1 MQIVKI
7 AIYPFEAPFSYQ
19 VSAELAETLSVG
31 SRLNVNF
38 RGKLKEGIILETNCA
53 LDPTANYKLKIIPD
67 ETPSHQ
73 CLNPEQFKFLSWM
86 TNYYQ
91 ESLTRIL
98 PQIIPSYSAATIK
111 SFVEIIDRKTT
122 IKGKTQIKIV
132 DFLKAQTAAIKKEDL
147 IKLFPTARPALK
159 KLLENKI
166 IKISHEKQKVI
177 FDGGKYA
184 KEYPSKVIE
193 LNADQTK
200 AFEAINA
207 SLTASTFQAF
217 LLFGVTGSGKTEVY
231 LDLCEEALA
240 QNKGVML
247 LVPEIALTPQLI
259 DRFASRLKTNF
270 AVLHSDLGSKNR
282 WHAWQSLL
290 EGEIQVVIGVR
301 SAVFAPVPNL
311 GLVIVDEEHDGSY
324 KQSDN
329 FRYHGRDLAVKRA
342 QLCNCPVVLGSATPT
357 LESIYNFKLDK
368 YQVLKLRKKHS
379 SARENQIKII
389 DLSKLKKKDFASANI
404 SKQLAE
410 EIAYNLKNN
419 QQSFIL
425 YNRRGF
431 ASYLECESCNESLK
445 CPHCDLTLT
454 YYQHKTL
461 LLCHACGYQSPIPDR
476 CLACKKT
483 KSILEHPLSG
493 WRLRGSGTEKID
505 QELSDL
511 FPNAQIARLDRD
523 LVKSSSEYRTILTK
537 ARENKIDILIGTQM
551 IAKGHDLPNVT
562 LVGVIDCDVGLNFPD
577 FRASERV
584 FQLLTQVAG
593 RAGRGD
599 LPGKVFFQTRQ
610 PSHPSILY
618 AKNDDYLGFVNNELQ
633 IRKTLSYPPFCK
645 ILRIVISSE
654 DEASI
659 PKYLQQLQPRLIKL
673 IESHKMQ
680 LSLLGPVTAPIAKVR
695 KHYRWHYLCKSSNI
709 SQLQLIMR
717 FFQNEKTTNKKI
729 RISLDLDPQDLL

>member
-1 MQIVKI
+1 MQIVKL
-7 AIYPFEAPFSYQ
+7 AIYPFEMPFSYQ
-19 VSAELAETLSVG
+19 VSDQLAKSLAVG

-38 RGKLKEGIILETNCA
+38 RGRLKEGIILEMNCSA
-53 LDPTANYKLKIIPD
+53 ELGANYQLKIIPD
-67 ETPSHQ
+67 DTVSHQ
-73 CLNPEQFKFLSWM
+73 CLNSEQFKFIEWM

-91 ESLTRIL
+91 ESLSRIL
-98 PQIIPSYSAATIK
+98 PQIIPSYSASKIK
-111 SFVEIIDRKTT
+111 SFIELNSEEVAV
-122 IKGKTQIKIV
+122 KGKTQVRII
-132 DFLKAQTAAIKKEDL
+132 DFLKEHSVPVSKEQL
-147 IKLFPTARPALK
+147 LKLFPTARPILK
-159 KLLENKI
+159 KLLENKV
-166 IKISHEKQKVI
+166 IKISHEKQKTI
-177 FDGGKYA
+177 FDGAKYA
-184 KEYPSKVIE
+184 KAYPEKLIE
-193 LNADQTK
+193 LNPDQTK
-200 AFEAINA
+200 AFKAINE
-207 SLTASTFQAF
+207 SLTAGSFQAF

-231 LDLCEEALA
+231 LDLCETAIA

-270 AVLHSDLGSKNR
+270 AVLHSDLGAKNR

-290 EGEIQVVIGVR
+290 DSEIQVVIGVR

-311 GLVIVDEEHDGSY
+311 GLIIVDEEHDSSY

-368 YQVLKLRKKHS
+368 YQILKLRKKHS

-389 DLSKLKKKDFASANI
+389 DLAKLKKKDFASTNI

-410 EIAYNLKNN
+410 EIAFNLKNH

-431 ASYLECESCNESLK
+431 ASYLECESCNASIK

-461 LLCHACGYQSPIPDR
+461 LLCHACGYQSAIFDR

-483 KSILEHPLSG
+483 KVLEHPLAG

-511 FPNAQIARLDRD
+511 FPSAQIARLDRD

-610 PSHPSILY
+610 PAHPSI
-618 AKNDDYLGFVNNELQ
+618 AFAQNDDYLGFVNEELQ
-633 IRKTLSYPPFCK
+633 TRKALNYPPFCK

-654 DEASI
+654 DEAAI
-659 PKYLQQLQPRLIKL
+659 PKYLQKLQPRLIKL
-673 IESHKMQ
+673 IETNNLQ

-695 KHYRWHYLCKSSNI
+695 KHYRWHYLCKSKST
-709 SQLQLIMR
+709 SQLQLIMK

-729 RISLDLDPQDLL
+729 RFSLDLDPQDLL